1 MTEAAES
8 TNTQAADAPFEIV
21 RRPAPAGSE
30 GLVID
35 IIGYRERVGQLI
47 RQTESAALVAP
58 LIISFGE
65 PFEIGLGR
73 EPGRNDRYG
82 SFAAGLCAAPAL
94 INSYG
99 AAHCLQVNFTPL
111 GARRFFARPMRE
123 LADRMVTI
131 DDLEDRALGELRQ
144 RLGEER
150 SWPARFAL
158 VERYVA
164 DRLNRGAAVSPTTQ
178 GVFDRIV
185 ASGGCAPIAR
195 LAREVEWSRKH
206 LAARFGEEIGVPPK
220 TIARIVR
227 FNHAQKLA
235 TARRGTGWADIAAAC
250 GYSDQAHLTREFRD
264 LAGATPAAWLA
275 AA

>member
-73 EPGRNDRYG
+73 EPGRSDRYG

-111 GARRFFARPMRE
+111 GAR
-123 LADRMVTI
+123 LATGATVWSVSR
-131 DDLEDRALGELRQ
+131 DL
-144 RLGEER
+144 
-150 SWPARFAL
+150 
-158 VERYVA
+158 
-164 DRLNRGAAVSPTTQ
+164 
-178 GVFDRIV
+178 
-185 ASGGCAPIAR
+185 
-195 LAREVEWSRKH
+195 
-206 LAARFGEEIGVPPK
+206 EIGVSHGGR
-220 TIARIVR
+220 TQLT
-227 FNHAQKLA
+227 H
-235 TARRGTGWADIAAAC
+235 ARRIIIATDRLSA
-250 GYSDQAHLTREFRD
+250 FD
-264 LAGATPAAWLA
+264 LAIACIPFK
-275 AA
+275 